1 MIMTNKSRYLARFRS
16 GNFAYLKPSRNK
28 QNNKGVQWASRQ
40 DSVKYLFKRVGVN
53 SAPAGAMGLSRII
66 IKPSYTNFLKPRKK
80 DKNASS
86 Y

>member
-28 QNNKGVQWASRQ
+28 QNNKGVQWAF
-40 DSVKYLFKRVGVN
+40 KYLFKRVGVN